1 MRQKI
6 RLTIVVA
13 LLVAGSELDGQSSR
27 PQPAEISAFVGTW
40 LITMTNPA
48 GALETVRISNSA
60 GVIAATVQLGRFPPS
75 EVTGIVKDGDL
86 LVLTTRRQENG
97 QPIWVVMS
105 LTLDGET
112 MNMAQM
118 LERSQ
123 TIKRGSGKKQQ
134 G

>member
-13 LLVAGSELDGQSSR
+13 LLVAGSKLDGQSSR
-27 PQPAEISAFVGTW
+27 PQSSEMSAFVGTW
-40 LITMTNPA
+40 VITMTNPA
-48 GALETVRISNSA
+48 GALETVRISNTD

-86 LVLTTRRQENG
+86 LVLTTRRRENG

-118 LERSQ
+118 LELSQ